1 MEETSKVSITAI
13 AIDDIDSMS
22 TVNPSF
28 DEWYYKR
35 MVQWRYLQRKRLMT
49 IEVKDKASI
58 VHLEAKMVIV
68 AAQIVRQTKRIGRLV
83 HLLTATLERTIVFAS
98 LRVWLTWFSS

>member
-28 DEWYYKR
+28 DERYYKR
-35 MVQWRYLQRKRLMT
+35 MVQWRYLQNKSLMT
-49 IEVKDKASI
+49 IEAEDKASM
-58 VHLEAKMVIV
+58 VYLATKMVIV
-68 AAQIVRQTKRIGRLV
+68 AAHLVRQTKRIGRPV
-83 HLLTATLERTIVFAS
+83 HLLTAALERTSVVAN
-98 LRVWLTWFSS
+98 LRV